1 MMKELFYSLPLRFA
15 KTECSL
21 KIQPCIKIL
30 EDPCYGI
37 ELCLENKHGQENSC
51 LWMCLTILLAE
62 NTKIHAQ
69 QSAVRVMGCLVN
81 FPLCTLIVQ
90 FVLIVVLED
99 SLQSNTTNVA
109 LIFLEYGVIPEHI
122 SMILLLLESGD
133 IVILAATVKYISIL
147 QALKMMTCGVKTSSE
162 FKFTL
167 VATVTRITQQIH
179 LSLEIEDHSMQN

>member
-1 MMKELFYSLPLRFA
+1 
-15 KTECSL
+15 
-21 KIQPCIKIL
+21 
-30 EDPCYGI
+30 
-37 ELCLENKHGQENSC
+37 
-51 LWMCLTILLAE
+51 
-62 NTKIHAQ
+62 
-69 QSAVRVMGCLVN
+69 MGFLVN

-147 QALKMMTCGVKTSSE
+147 QALTMMTCGVKTSLE